1 MFFPLFFFC
10 LTWMPLSGVIYRSLF
25 DFSIEFY
32 YAIAFIPIGI
42 TGLFLIM
49 RFIDNDYIE
58 LNKAKY
64 FLLNE
69 VELKKNSTKMLL
81 IYICGILFSWGLFF
95 LYLLR

>member
-1 MFFPLFFFC
+1 MDSYIKAKAMFFPLFFFC

-58 LNKAKY
+58 LKHTVCNNTELVCKKY
-64 FLLNE
+64 MI
-69 VELKKNSTKMLL
+69 KLL
-81 IYICGILFSWGLFF
+81 IITK
-95 LYLLR
+95 LYDK